1 MLPPAP
7 ALHALFTVVFLSLL
21 ALDSTHARAQ
31 AAQSEPQQDERE
43 YQRTIARALQE
54 YQLAHWD
61 EAETLF
67 ARAHALKP
75 SARTERGMGLAAFEN
90 RKYALAVSHL
100 HAALVDTRRPLTA
113 RQRQE
118 VERAL
123 EQASTFV
130 ARVSLAITPPDASLT
145 LDGVPPVR
153 SSDGALLLDP
163 GEHELIASAPGH
175 EQRSVRIEAAGGMQR
190 EVRIALRTFRQL
202 NGGVAEPQ
210 AHGLRWTWA
219 AAAGVP
225 VFGALALGI
234 WLSGQ
239 GELDTIADDCRAAGG
254 CSDDEI
260 AKRVDDAGLHGRAT
274 WTNVFL
280 VLTVASAGTAATL
293 FAIESGALEHERK
306 PGDGTRAGA
315 ARRRGGT
322 TVAVL
327 PGAVSVQG
335 RF

>member
-1 MLPPAP
+1 MRCRPRLRPIVV
-7 ALHALFTVVFLSLL
+7 VVFLSLL
-21 ALDSTHARAQ
+21 GLALGLGSTRARAQ
-31 AAQSEPQQDERE
+31 TARAQPDERE
-43 YQRTIARALQE
+43 YQRTIALALQE

-100 HAALVDTRRPLTA
+100 HAALIDGRRPLTA
-113 RQRQE
+113 RQRSE

-123 EQASTFV
+123 AQASTFV
-130 ARVSLAITPPDASLT
+130 ARVTLALTPQDATLT
-145 LDGVPPVR
+145 LDGAPPVR
-153 SSDGALLLDP
+153 SGDGALLLDP

-190 EVRIALRTFRQL
+190 EVQIALRSFRQL
-202 NGGVAEPQ
+202 NGGVAEQQ
-210 AHGLRWTWA
+210 APHGLRWTWA

-225 VFGALALGI
+225 VFGALALGF

-239 GELDTIADDCRAAGG
+239 DELDTIASDCGAAGG
-254 CSDDEI
+254 CSDGEI
-260 AKRVDDAGLHGRAT
+260 AARVDDAGLHGHAT

-280 VLTVASAGTAATL
+280 ALTIASAGTAATL
-293 FAIESGALEHERK
+293 FAIESGAAGDERGPSAK
-306 PGDGTRAGA
+306 L
-315 ARRRGGT
+315 
-322 TVAVL
+322 AVH
-327 PGAVSVQG
+327 PGAVSLSG

>member
-1 MLPPAP
+1 MLGPAP
-7 ALHALFTVVFLSLL
+7 RLHSIVAVVFLSLL
-21 ALDSTHARAQ
+21 GLVGGLGSSRARAQ
-31 AAQSEPQQDERE
+31 AAQPEPPADERE
-43 YQRTIARALQE
+43 YQRTIALALQE

-113 RQRQE
+113 RQRKE

-123 EQASTFV
+123 AQASTFV
-130 ARVSLAITPPDASLT
+130 ARVTLAVTPADATLA
-145 LDGVPPVR
+145 LDGGPPVR

-163 GEHELIASAPGH
+163 GEHELSASAPGH

-190 EVRIALRTFRQL
+190 ELQITLRTFSQL
-202 NGGVAEPQ
+202 NGAVAEPQ

-225 VFGALALGI
+225 VFGALALGF

-239 GELDTIADDCRAAGG
+239 DELDTIASDCRAAGG
-254 CSDDEI
+254 CSDDVV
-260 AKRVDDAGLHGRAT
+260 AKRVDDAGLRGHAT
-274 WTNVFL
+274 ATNVFL
-280 VLTVASAGTAATL
+280 ALAIASAGTAATL

-306 PGDGTRAGA
+306 PTEA
-315 ARRRGGT
+315 AT
-322 TVAVL
+322 KVAVL
-327 PGAVSVQG
+327 PGAVSVRG